1 MRFTYCSQYFA
12 SVMMGNN
19 ADAVAGTSDE
29 TKLIEELVKL
39 KLTDPQMTN
48 KELADKLEIPLKNC
62 RQLIKKLRNSGKLE
76 EAEQGAVKSS
86 DKKTTNPVSSPK
98 SGNNVKT
105 ELLKGTLVELENL
118 KSKPEVNG
126 RTGLLMENNLGAE
139 KNRWQVRDLGWIVF
153 IIIIIIIIVII
164 IMAR

>member
-29 TKLIEELVKL
+29 AKLIEELVKL

-76 EAEQGAVKSS
+76 EAEQGSVKSS
-86 DKKTTNPVSSPK
+86 DKKTTDPVSMSK
-98 SGNNVKT
+98 RGNNIKT
-105 ELLKGTLVELENL
+105 SLIPELLKVGVGDVHF
-118 KSKPEVNG
+118 S
-126 RTGLLMENNLGAE
+126 
-139 KNRWQVRDLGWIVF
+139 
-153 IIIIIIIIVII
+153 
-164 IMAR
+164 

>member
-1 MRFTYCSQYFA
+1 
-12 SVMMGNN
+12 MMGNN

-48 KELADKLEIPLKNC
+48 KELADKLEIPPKNC
-62 RQLIKKLRNSGKLE
+62 RQLIKKLRKLE

-86 DKKTTNPVSSPK
+86 DKKTTNPVSSTK
-98 SGNNVKT
+98 SGNNFKT
-105 ELLKGTLVELENL
+105 ELLKGTIVELENL
-118 KSKPEVNG
+118 KSRPEVNG

-139 KNRWQVRDLGWIVF
+139 KNRWQVRDLGTGMDRLHNISNNNHHHHHNG
-153 IIIIIIIIVII
+153 
-164 IMAR
+164 R

>member
-1 MRFTYCSQYFA
+1 
-12 SVMMGNN
+12 MMGNN

-98 SGNNVKT
+98 T
-105 ELLKGTLVELENL
+105 ELLKGPLVELENL
-118 KSKPEVNG
+118 KSKPELNG

-139 KNRWQVRDLGWIVF
+139 KNRWQVPAQVSHLGERPGHWGGSSS
-153 IIIIIIIIVII
+153 
-164 IMAR
+164 